1 MFGGVPFPVLQKT
14 NRTTLV
20 EQVAL
25 QFQALIESGKWA
37 VGSRIPAE
45 PELVAELGVS
55 RNTVREAVR
64 ALVHAG
70 LLVPK
75 QGDGTYVSSASILG
89 VVLQRRVRQSSL
101 METLEVRYALE
112 HEAARLAAIRRTQED
127 VDAMLLYLDTCEQAA
142 KAKDTKTYVEADIRL
157 HQAIVDATHNS
168 LFIELY
174 EQMTE
179 ALQESVNHLTEMI
192 CCASFHQS
200 VHRDL
205 VEAIME
211 QDPAKATNA
220 VQRYMDHFR
229 EELKKE

>member
-1 MFGGVPFPVLQKT
+1 MLQKT

-25 QFQALIESGKWA
+25 QIQALIESGKWP

-70 LLVPK
+70 LLVSK

-89 VVLQRRVRQSSL
+89 VVLQRRIRKSSL
-101 METLEVRYALE
+101 METMEVRYALE
-112 HEAARLAAIRRTQED
+112 QEAARLAAIRRTQED
-127 VDAMLLYLDTCEQAA
+127 VDAMLHYLDICDKASE
-142 KAKDTKTYVEADIRL
+142 AKDIKTYVEADITL
-157 HQAIVDATHNS
+157 HQTIVGATQNS

-174 EQMTE
+174 EHMTE

-192 CCASFHQS
+192 SHSDCRQQA
-200 VHRDL
+200 HRDL
-205 VEAIME
+205 VKAIIE
-211 QDPAKATNA
+211 QDPVKATEA
-220 VQRYMDHFR
+220 VQRYMDRFR

>member
-1 MFGGVPFPVLQKT
+1 VLQKT

-25 QFQALIESGKWA
+25 QIQALIESGKWP

-89 VVLQRRVRQSSL
+89 VVLQRRIRKSSL
-101 METLEVRYALE
+101 METMEVRYALE
-112 HEAARLAAIRRTQED
+112 QEAARLAATRRTQED
-127 VDAMLLYLDTCEQAA
+127 VDTMLHYLDICNKAA
-142 KAKDTKTYVEADIRL
+142 EAKDIKTYVEADIAL
-157 HQAIVDATHNS
+157 HQAIVGATQNS

-174 EQMTE
+174 EHMTE
-179 ALQESVNHLTEMI
+179 ALQESVNHLTEMKSHSD
-192 CCASFHQS
+192 CHQQA
-200 VHRDL
+200 HRDL
-205 VEAIME
+205 VKAIVE
-211 QDPAKATNA
+211 QDPVKATEA
-220 VQRYMDHFR
+220 VQRYMDYFR
-229 EELKKE
+229 EELKKEQCE